1 MAADTSRDELEASTQ
16 AVIAACDGDAHA
28 AVRAL
33 LVANCYLEAEVERLE
48 KAVSRGYVRGRI
60 RPPRLSGA
68 PRPEQRG
75 QQNDTDGFR
84 SEYYR

>member
-1 MAADTSRDELEASTQ
+1 MAADTSSDDLEASTE

-48 KAVSRGYVRGRI
+48 KAVSRGYVRGRRS
-60 RPPRLSGA
+60 RPPGLTGT
-68 PRPEQRG
+68 PRR
-75 QQNDTDGFR
+75 
-84 SEYYR
+84 